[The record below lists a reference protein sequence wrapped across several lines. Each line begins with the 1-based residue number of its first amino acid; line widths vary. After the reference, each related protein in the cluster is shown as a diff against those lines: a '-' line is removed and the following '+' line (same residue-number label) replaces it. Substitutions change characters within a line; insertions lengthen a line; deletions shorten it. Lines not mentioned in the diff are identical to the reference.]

1 MKDEVSGLTSK
12 RPWFWTRSFSKSCLS
27 KSKSSNALLTEILSP
42 ISLTLLSPKFLIGR
56 PRFGTE
62 KFLIGLPRFGT
73 LKSLIGRPRFGTL
86 KSLIGRPRFG
96 TDLSVSSGPSLYSKS
111 SPETN
116 INFGKDL

>member
-42 ISLTLLSPKFLIGR
+42 ISLTPLSPKFLIGR

-62 KFLIGLPRFGT
+62 NSLIGLPRFGT

-116 INFGKDL
+116 INLTKDL